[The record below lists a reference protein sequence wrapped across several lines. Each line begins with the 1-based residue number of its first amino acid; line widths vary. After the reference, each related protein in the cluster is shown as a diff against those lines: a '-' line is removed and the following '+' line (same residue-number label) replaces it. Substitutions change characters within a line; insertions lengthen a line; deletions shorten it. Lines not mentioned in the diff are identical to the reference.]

1 MDKIKQMQL
10 LVAEIG
16 VFFANCDGI
25 YDSREQSFI
34 ENFVKELDSDKPLTE
49 EVKNMILNES
59 KSIESIET
67 IVQMTKD
74 LLVGFNDAEQDAI
87 KDVLSTFI
95 EKVINADDI
104 VHENEANY
112 YAIWKK
118 QVGIE

>member
-10 LVAEIG
+10 LVAETG

-34 ENFVKELDSDKPLTE
+34 ENFVKELESDKPLTE
-49 EVKNMILNES
+49 EVKNLIFNES
-59 KSIESIET
+59 RSTESIET
-67 IVQMTKD
+67 IVKMTKD

-95 EKVINADDI
+95 KKVINADDI

>member
-34 ENFVKELDSDKPLTE
+34 ENFVKELESDKPLTE

-87 KDVLSTFI
+87 KDVLSSFI

>member
-1 MDKIKQMQL
+1 MKKKRR
-10 LVAEIG
+10 
-16 VFFANCDGI
+16 
-25 YDSREQSFI
+25 SKS
-34 ENFVKELDSDKPLTE
+34 KPQNSS
-49 EVKNMILNES
+49 VKNMILNES